1 MDEVKNLELKS
12 DIDPNEIPEEK
23 VVDDLKHPT
32 CCQDKRRSI
41 AQACLLTVP
50 TVIPL
55 VGIGF
60 LIEYAKTSPLQVFM
74 LVLFVIFSVCMIL
87 LGLFLL
93 ELTNESS
100 VSGMVAQR
108 FHKLSYCCILL
119 IAGVTFFTSCFILA
133 GGIAMEKQL
142 TDSWERHVNSWTTVL
157 GTLSPLIVSGILIF
171 PIVVWKTP
179 GQLGFNPRGKIKH
192 QDKVIRD
199 NGDGPEIQIT
209 KRGGEI
215 YYEMRF
221 FHTKGS
227 GWHHLFHAAAVGVGL
242 LFGFVPVIY
251 RLVTQPYGRSFVAEM
266 FFSVIAI
273 FACFLFGIT
282 GIMDPESQQWSLG
295 VKRLVLFVEY
305 LGLYYYMMS
314 LIVTSIVF
322 GGLIEVG
329 LG

>member
-1 MDEVKNLELKS
+1 VKS
-12 DIDPNEIPEEK
+12 DVIDPSEIAPE
-23 VVDDLKHPT
+23 VVVEEDFKGT
-32 CCQDKRRSI
+32 KCCKNPGRTT
-41 AQACLLTVP
+41 AQACLLIVP
-50 TVIPL
+50 TVIPIVL
-55 VGIGF
+55 IGF
-60 LIEYAKTSPLQVFM
+60 LIEYTKTSSLQVFM
-74 LVLFVIFSVCMIL
+74 LVLFVIFSVAMIL

-119 IAGVTFFTSCFILA
+119 ITGVTFFTSCFILA
-133 GGIAMEKQL
+133 GGIAMEQEL
-142 TDSWERHVNSWTTVL
+142 TDPYDRHVNSWTTII
-157 GTLSPLIVSGILIF
+157 GTLSPLIVSCILIF

-179 GQLGFNPRGKIKH
+179 EQLGFNPRGRIKH
-192 QDKVIRD
+192 KDIVLRP
-199 NGDGPEIQIT
+199 GDGPEIQVQNRNGQIF
-209 KRGGEI
+209 
-215 YYEMRF
+215 YEMRF
-221 FHTKGS
+221 FHTKS
-227 GWHHLFHAAAVGVGL
+227 SAWHGCFHALSVSVGL

-251 RLVTQPYGRSFVAEM
+251 RLATQPYGRSFVAEM
-266 FFSVIAI
+266 FFSVIAL

-282 GIMDPESQQWSLG
+282 GVMDPESAAWSLG

-329 LG
+329 YG